1 MTSLWRFVLLAVLA
15 SSLAWA
21 APVLLI
27 SIDGLRPDYLTHAD
41 EHGLKIPNLRQL
53 VKEGT
58 FAEGVTGVVPT
69 ITYPSHTTLVTG
81 VWPAKHGILSNVT
94 FDPTNENMAGWYWYA
109 SAIKVPTL
117 WQAAADAGMVTA
129 SLNWPVT
136 VAAKGIRY
144 LVPEYWRAHTP
155 EDRKLLEALSRPD
168 GMLDELEAKLGRYT
182 NGNETTIEGD
192 EIRTR
197 FTVEILKTRKPAFM
211 TLHLTSLDEMQHET
225 APFSPASNQ
234 ALETLDGMIGRLI
247 AAAVG
252 NDPET
257 AVAVVS
263 DHGFV
268 RTDVRVN
275 LMIPFVEEKFVGTK
289 AWDAAPWPAGAGV
302 AVMLRNPGD
311 QAVKTRVK
319 AMLDR
324 LAAKPE
330 YGIARVLDS
339 AEIQKIGGFPEAAF
353 LVELKPGYSL
363 GTALSGPIVTPAPS
377 TGAHGYL
384 PDRPEMRASFF
395 LLGHSV
401 ARGKNLGLIDMRQI
415 APTLASILGVKLP
428 SADLPAMDV
437 KAASR

>member
-1 MTSLWRFVLLAVLA
+1 MTSLWRVAVLAVLA
-15 SSLAWA
+15 CSLACG

-27 SIDGLRPDYLTHAD
+27 SIDGLRPDYVTHAD
-41 EHGLKIPNLRQL
+41 EHGLKIPNLRRMI
-53 VKEGT
+53 KEGV
-58 FAEGVTGVVPT
+58 FAEGVTGVAPT

-81 VWPAKHGILSNVT
+81 VWPAKHGILSNTT

-117 WQAAADAGMVTA
+117 WQATADAGMTTA

-136 VAAKGIRY
+136 VAANGIRY
-144 LVPEYWRAHTP
+144 LVPEYWRAHTS

-168 GMLDELEAKLGRYT
+168 GLLDELEAKLGPYT

-192 EIRTR
+192 EVRTR
-197 FTVEILKTRKPAFM
+197 FTAEILKTKKPVFM
-211 TLHLTSLDEMQHET
+211 TLHLTALDEMQHET
-225 APFSPASNQ
+225 SPFSTESN
-234 ALETLDGMIGRLI
+234 ETLEKLDNMIGRLI
-247 AAAVG
+247 AAEMA
-252 NDPET
+252 NDPES
-257 AVAVVS
+257 VVVVVS

-268 RTDVRVN
+268 RTDTRVN
-275 LMIPFVEEKFVGTK
+275 LMIPFVEEKLAGTK
-289 AWDAAPWPAGAGV
+289 SWEAAPWPAGAGV

-311 QAVKTRVK
+311 QVVKTRVK

-330 YGIARVLDS
+330 YGIARILDS
-339 AEIQKIGGFPEAAF
+339 AEIKKMGGFPDAAF

-363 GTALSGPIVTPAPS
+363 GAALSGAIVTPAPS

-395 LLGHSV
+395 LLGHAV
-401 ARGKNLGLIDMRQI
+401 ARGRNLGLIDMRQI